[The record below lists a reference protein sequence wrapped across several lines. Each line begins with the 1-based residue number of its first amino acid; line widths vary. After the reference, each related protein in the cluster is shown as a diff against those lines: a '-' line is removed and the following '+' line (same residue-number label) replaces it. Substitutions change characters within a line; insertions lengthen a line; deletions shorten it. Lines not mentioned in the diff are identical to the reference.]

1 MSLSQRVTAIEEHG
15 GSWSRDSS
23 TSSRHRKMSFNP
35 VGAWTEPA
43 GEEPTIGAF
52 EVPKWKR
59 LCRHA
64 RRVRSRLPM
73 LTNRAQCRLAWR
85 LSTASSLLE
94 LSSAMLRSS
103 QFCWRRVCIE
113 ICAREKS

>member
-15 GSWSRDSS
+15 GSWSRDTS

-59 LCRHA
+59 MRRYRQKDCYWGGSMADHA
-64 RRVRSRLPM
+64 
-73 LTNRAQCRLAWR
+73 
-85 LSTASSLLE
+85 
-94 LSSAMLRSS
+94 
-103 QFCWRRVCIE
+103 
-113 ICAREKS
+113 